1 MFKNTTRWYSLLIA
15 GLNQTRDANVV
26 IILNSILLVQQTTLM
41 ADLELSV
48 SLLPLLLYV
57 SLQTFSDWLYL
68 RIPWLSNLRH
78 HDYLMAGKVHNVEGY
93 MLPYLQE
100 PPILQCKSGQ
110 VPFSAGALVWY
121 CNTWYT
127 QCPCMFN
134 QLTVPSVT
142 VKVVNDFSEVGY
154 NCDVAFSNVV
164 SLSDV

>member
-68 RIPWLSNLRH
+68 R
-78 HDYLMAGKVHNVEGY
+78 MA
-93 MLPYLQE
+93 
-100 PPILQCKSGQ
+100 
-110 VPFSAGALVWY
+110 
-121 CNTWYT
+121 
-127 QCPCMFN
+127 
-134 QLTVPSVT
+134 
-142 VKVVNDFSEVGY
+142 
-154 NCDVAFSNVV
+154 
-164 SLSDV
+164 